1 VASYSFY
8 SIREVI
14 AAAEL
19 GCHSVTL
26 SPTILDEL
34 SNTNYDTS
42 LDPGVEVLKSEIVNR
57 NATAAPKRLQ
67 HLLSTDPLA
76 SPNFVPAR
84 TDVDYL
90 SNGGAEL
97 ERALLKDPPGN
108 NRLRD
113 AIALFVRA
121 EAASKLLIEGVLSH
135 GTL

>member
-26 SPTILDEL
+26 SPTILNEL

-76 SPNFVPAR
+76 SANFVPAR

-90 SNGGAEL
+90 SNDGAEL
-97 ERALLKDPPGN
+97 ERALLKDPVGK